1 MDTNMNETIDCLKR
15 HRSIRKFADKTVST
29 EQLQAILQAAQCAST
44 SSHIQAYTI
53 IRVNDADVRRRIA
66 LLAGNQSY
74 VAQSPVFLVFC
85 ADMHRLALAAEMGG
99 QPLEGGYME
108 QLLLATIDTALAG
121 QNAMIAA
128 ESLGMGGVYIGGIR
142 NDPQQVC
149 DLLDLPPNVY
159 PVFGMCLGFP
169 AQHPETKPRLP
180 LDIIFKQDRYDDSQD
195 RERLDDYDRRV
206 SDYYA
211 QRTSGKIT
219 DNWTRHMANL
229 LDKQKRP
236 HMKAFLQSRG
246 FAQR

>member
-1 MDTNMNETIDCLKR
+1 MNETIERLKQ
-15 HRSIRKFADKTVST
+15 HRSIRKFTDKPVST
-29 EQLQAILQAAQCAST
+29 EHLQAILQAAQCAAT

-53 IRVNDADVRRRIA
+53 IQVNDSDVRHQIA
-66 LLAGNQSY
+66 ALAGNQLY
-74 VAQSPVFLVFC
+74 VAQSPLFLVFC
-85 ADMHRLALAAEMGG
+85 ADMHRLALAADMGG

-108 QLLLATIDTALAG
+108 QLLLATIDTALAA

-142 NDPQQVC
+142 NDPRQVC
-149 DLLDLPPNVY
+149 ELLDLPPNVY

-195 RERLDDYDRRV
+195 QARLADYDRRV
-206 SDYYA
+206 SAYYT
-211 QRTSGKIT
+211 QRTRGKIT

-236 HMKAFLQSRG
+236 HIKDFLQSRG
-246 FAQR
+246 VGLR

>member
-1 MDTNMNETIDCLKR
+1 MNETIERLKQ
-15 HRSIRKFADKTVST
+15 HRSIRKFTDKPVST
-29 EQLQAILQAAQCAST
+29 EHLQAILQAAQCAAT

-53 IRVNDADVRRRIA
+53 IQVNDSDVRHQIA
-66 LLAGNQSY
+66 ALAGNQLY
-74 VAQSPVFLVFC
+74 VAQSPLFLVFC
-85 ADMHRLALAAEMGG
+85 ADMHRLALAADMGG

-108 QLLLATIDTALAG
+108 QLLLATIDTALAA

-142 NDPQQVC
+142 NDPRQVC
-149 DLLDLPPNVY
+149 ELLDLPPNVY

-195 RERLDDYDRRV
+195 QARLADYDRRV
-206 SDYYA
+206 SAYYT
-211 QRTSGKIT
+211 QRTRGKIT

-236 HMKAFLQSRG
+236 HIKDFLQSRG
-246 FAQR
+246 FGLR